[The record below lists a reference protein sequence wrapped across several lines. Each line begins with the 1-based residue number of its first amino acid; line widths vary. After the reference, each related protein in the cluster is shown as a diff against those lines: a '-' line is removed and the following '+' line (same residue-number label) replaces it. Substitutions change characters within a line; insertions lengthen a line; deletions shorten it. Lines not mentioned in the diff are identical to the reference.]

1 MARSIITLTT
11 DFGLSDHFAGTMK
24 GVILSLYPAATI
36 VDITHEVRA
45 CDIAGGAF
53 AIASAYRYFPKKT
66 VHVVVVDPGV
76 GTSRR
81 PILAQAAG
89 QYFVA
94 PDNGVL
100 SMIYAR
106 EQHRVRAITSEKHF
120 LKPVSRTFHG
130 RDVFA
135 PTAALLAKGT
145 PPARFGKLI
154 QDYARQRFAEPV
166 RTGKRFWQGAVLT
179 VDHFGNLIT
188 NFHIDEFA
196 ALRDAAVPIELRT
209 GGAHRAFRNLRC
221 GRAGRTGVVV
231 GSSGYLEIA
240 VNQGSAAKSSGMRS
254 GRASGPDRLVGSAA
268 ATICYDC

>member
-1 MARSIITLTT
+1 
-11 DFGLSDHFAGTMK
+11 
-24 GVILSLYPAATI
+24 
-36 VDITHEVRA
+36 
-45 CDIAGGAF
+45 GAF

-76 GTSRR
+76 GTARR
-81 PILAQAAG
+81 PILVQAAG

-100 SMIYAR
+100 SMVYAR
-106 EQHRVRAITSEKHF
+106 ERHGVRAITSEKHF
-120 LKPVSRTFHG
+120 LQPVSRTFHG

-196 ALRDAAVPIELRT
+196 ALKTRPFALSCGQAALAELSET
-209 GGAHRAFRNLRC
+209 FA
-221 GRAGRTGVVV
+221 AGEPGEPVLVV

-240 VNQGSAAKSSGMRS
+240 LNQGSAAKALGCEA
-254 GRASGPDRLVGSAA
+254 GAPVDLTVW
-268 ATICYDC
+268 